1 MITAPKTAN
10 VTSSGIQEAVS
21 FGIKADGLAHIFN
34 VLRNQLYSDKIL
46 AVMREYSANAVDANV
61 EAGKPLTP
69 ITVTLPNRMNL
80 NFKVRDNGFGL
91 SDEDIREVYAFYGE
105 STKRNSNALIGQ
117 LGLGSKSAF
126 AYGDNFVIN
135 SFIGGKMSS
144 YNAFIDDSQVGQIA
158 KLGTFATSE
167 PDGVEIVIAV
177 RVEDV
182 GSFFEKAKSLYKH
195 FKVRPEIKGATVE
208 FEDAAYILEGDGWKA
223 GQAETSITPHGVEK
237 NAVAVMGNIAYP
249 IDCGALN
256 LRGDEGDKVY
266 GLVRQIGLAILFDI
280 GDLDVSASREKLQ
293 YTKRTIDAIVAR
305 LSIIRVDMGK
315 VISKR
320 FDDCKTLYD
329 AKCLYS
335 EFFDYYGVLH
345 GLNSIVKNIT
355 WNGTKID
362 SEDISVDTSTGS
374 GVVLRGYTKSH
385 RGIKINSTERNRIR
399 CSIKSVIIYNDLNIK
414 NGIVNRVH
422 TLVSSGTRGGSGT
435 DYVFVVTTSDLAKFL
450 AETKLEKSNLVMLSS
465 LPHVSLAAT
474 TGGTGGT
481 GGSKSTK
488 HTSKAFIYD
497 ASKAPQWT
505 STLSN
510 FWREADVDLTN
521 DGGVYVEIERFEFRI
536 SKDVAFQTPTKLAHF
551 TNLLVAAG
559 ITVPAIYGFKRDAM
573 DKVAKNKNFVNF
585 KEFAQAAL
593 TKILAKD
600 NLSQKVIDRIE
611 YNSHKTNWWGHA
623 VGAISKV
630 GVFKT
635 NADKITH
642 CCGTKADIKAVTA
655 ATEVCREM
663 GVAIKGDA
671 TYNLE
676 EVNEVV
682 ASKYPMMS
690 YMEHN
695 YTDAASRK
703 KNLTDYINLV
713 DAAS

>member
-21 FGIKADGLAHIFN
+21 FGIKSDGLAHIFN

-177 RVEDV
+177 RVEDIN
-182 GSFFEKAKSLYKH
+182 SFTEKAKSLYKH

-208 FEDAAYILEGDGWKA
+208 FKDATYVIEGDGWKA
-223 GQAETSITPHGVEK
+223 GGNEK

-266 GLVRQIGLAILFDI
+266 GLVNQIGMAILFDI

-315 VISKR
+315 VVSKR
-320 FDDCKTLYD
+320 FDDCKNLYD

-345 GLNSIVKNIT
+345 GLNSIVKNVT

-362 SEDISVDTSTGS
+362 SNDIFVNTAAGS
-374 GVVLRGYTKSH
+374 GVVLRKYAKSF
-385 RGIKINSTERNRIR
+385 RGTKINSTECDRIR
-399 CSIKSVIIYNDLNIK
+399 CSRSSVVIYNDLNIK

-422 TLVSSGTRGGSGT
+422 TLVTGNAPSQGGSAKNEIL
-435 DYVFVVTTSDLAKFL
+435 VVTTSDLAKFL

-465 LPHVSLAAT
+465 LPHVSFAT
-474 TGGTGGT
+474 ATGSTGGST

-488 HTSKAFIYD
+488 HTSKAFIFD
-497 ASKAPQWT
+497 ASKVSQWT

-510 FWREADVDLTN
+510 FWKEADVDLTN

-536 SKDVAFQTPTKLAHF
+536 SKDASFQPPTRLTQFK
-551 TNLLVAAG
+551 NLLAAAG
-559 ITVPAIYGFKRDAM
+559 ITVPIIYGFKRDAM

-585 KEFAQAAL
+585 AEFAQAAL

-611 YNSHKTNWWGHA
+611 YNSHKSTWWGYA
-623 VGAISKV
+623 VGTISKV
-630 GVFKT
+630 GMFKT
-635 NADKITH
+635 NTDKIAH

-655 ATEVCREM
+655 ATEVCTAM

-671 TYNLE
+671 TYNLK

-682 ASKYPMMS
+682 AAKYPMMS
-690 YMEHN
+690 YLEHIYAGTAN
-695 YTDAASRK
+695 L

>member
-1 MITAPKTAN
+1 MIAAEKTTH
-10 VTSSGIQEAVS
+10 VQSSGIQDTVS
-21 FGIKADGLAHIFN
+21 FGIKSDGLAHIFN
-34 VLRNQLYSDKIL
+34 VLRNQLYSDKVL
-46 AVMREYSANAVDANV
+46 AVIREYSANAIDANV
-61 EAGKPLTP
+61 EAGNADKK
-69 ITVTLPNRMNL
+69 IIVTLPNRLNL
-80 NFKVRDNGFGL
+80 NFKVRDFGL
-91 SDEDIREVYAFYGE
+91 GLTDVDIQEVYAFYGE
-105 STKRNSNALIGQ
+105 STKRKSNAMIGQ

-126 AYGDNFVIN
+126 AYGDNFLIN
-135 SFIGGKMSS
+135 SFVDGRKNT

-158 KLGTFATSE
+158 KIGSE
-167 PDGVEIVIAV
+167 KTNEPNGVEIVIPV
-177 RVEDV
+177 NSSDINE
-182 GSFFEKAKSLYKH
+182 FLEKATKLFQY
-195 FKVRPEIKGATVE
+195 FKVKPEIQGAEIVFDESKPIISGKGW
-208 FEDAAYILEGDGWKA
+208 FIN
-223 GQAETSITPHGVEK
+223 SK
-237 NAVAVMGNIAYP
+237 NEQAVAVMGNIAYP

-422 TLVSSGTRGGSGT
+422 TLVSSGTQSAPRS
-435 DYVFVVTTSDLAKFL
+435 DSNYVFVVTTSDLAKFL

-465 LPHVSLAAT
+465 LPHVSFAAT
-474 TGGTGGT
+474 TGGT

-536 SKDVAFQTPTKLAHF
+536 SKDVIFQTPTKLAQF

-682 ASKYPMMS
+682 ASKYPMMF
-690 YMEHN
+690 YMEYN